1 MYNDLWTHKKSVLKR
16 LEKNVTYLPKNNGKR
31 QRNGKHKAVKLMPSF
46 SYGRMY
52 LRKLI
57 KKCYAVNT
65 GSKYI
70 TVWPTRSI

>member
-1 MYNDLWTHKKSVLKR
+1 MDTQKSVLTR

-46 SYGRMY
+46 CYGRMY

-57 KKCYAVNT
+57 TKCYVVNT
-65 GSKYI
+65 GNKNT
-70 TVWPTRSI
+70 TV